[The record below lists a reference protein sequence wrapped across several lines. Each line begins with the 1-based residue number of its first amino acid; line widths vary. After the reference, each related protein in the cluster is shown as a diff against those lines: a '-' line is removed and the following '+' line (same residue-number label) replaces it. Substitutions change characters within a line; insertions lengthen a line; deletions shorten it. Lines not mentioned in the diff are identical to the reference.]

1 MRPVGNLTMQT
12 LRTVIQKAEHAA
24 DTDQI
29 AEYPLDARK
38 LNWDDLRLFLD
49 VSEHA
54 SLRTTAIHT
63 RLSVNSVR
71 SRMDRL
77 EASVGA
83 PLMHRSVKGITLTI
97 VGHRLK
103 HMAIGMRAEMDGV
116 KVSRN
121 LPLIRQGEL
130 RIGASEALGSGW
142 LTPHLLDL
150 QTQCPSLTVSLMCE
164 NDLEVDRSA
173 DLDIGIVW
181 HPPTNPDLIVSKLA
195 TLHFMPFASRSY
207 IAERGVPTSIDDL
220 LTHRFVEQCAPGVK
234 SSLLDQLVGIERP
247 PGFLPIR
254 TNSSLALFW
263 AVASGAG
270 IAFMPTYAMSITRKL
285 VPIDLPFQ
293 LKFDIFYYY
302 HPQARRSEPI
312 VAATAWLKR
321 LFDPER
327 YPWFRSEF
335 VHPNSVM
342 HRDQESNIVRLFE
355 PLVGEDPF
363 DFV

>member
-1 MRPVGNLTMQT
+1 MQT
-12 LRTVIQKAEHAA
+12 MRTMIQKAEHVAHV
-24 DTDQI
+24 DQI
-29 AEYPLDARK
+29 TEHPLDIRK
-38 LNWDDLRLFLD
+38 LNWDDLRIFLE
-49 VSEHA
+49 VAKNA
-54 SLRTTAIHT
+54 SLRTTAKQT
-63 RLSVNSVR
+63 RLSVNNVR

-83 PLMHRSVKGITLTI
+83 SLMRRSVKGVSLTV

-103 HMAIGMRAEMDGV
+103 HMAIAMRAEMEGMDV
-116 KVSRN
+116 KRSV
-121 LPLIRQGEL
+121 PLIRQGEL

-150 QTQCPSLTVSLMCE
+150 QSQCPSLTISLMCE
-164 NDLEVDRSA
+164 NDLEADRSA
-173 DLDIGIVW
+173 ELDIGIVW
-181 HPPTNPDLIVSKLA
+181 QPPANPDLIVSKLA

-207 IAERGVPTSIDDL
+207 IAERGIPTGIHDL
-220 LTHRFVEQCAPGVK
+220 LEHRFIEQCAPGVK
-234 SSLLDQLVGIERP
+234 SGLLDQLVGTDRP

-302 HPQARRSEPI
+302 HPEARGSEPI
-312 VAATAWLKR
+312 AAAIAWLKR

-327 YPWFRSEF
+327 YPWFRSDF

-342 HRDQESNIVRLFE
+342 RRDQESNIVRLFE
-355 PLVGEDPF
+355 PLVGDDPL
-363 DFV
+363 DLV